1 MLVRPRPMHD
11 ESSVGYL
18 CRAAE
23 RNALTFGELLRF
35 LSSNSI
41 SDQWQHLHQ
50 RLCLE
55 AADTAKLIGPLPQH
69 WQVTSTLRG
78 IATVEFNHLYK
89 RWCPQCL
96 QELAYFNGMWGLK
109 LSCVCTKH
117 ACYLIAHC
125 AQCRQ
130 PQSWQHAHL
139 FTCMHCGSALDRS
152 LTSIASPWMVT
163 LQSALV
169 NSLTTERSSFFTEL
183 DTTAWIRLIRYLGQF
198 DGAELPK
205 RPGQVSGLHHLEVAK
220 HCMHNVAHLLAD
232 WPRHFEALLEVIQAS
247 QPASSSLKK
256 TFGVLYRVLYFHLRE
271 ERFQFL
277 RDAFEQYLHR
287 HWWGMVCKRN
297 RAFKS
302 ATISEHPRLTLK
314 QVATQTGLAPALIRH
329 LSTSKRIEKSNINLP
344 SGRQLSS
351 FHQADLPHI
360 EAMAKDML
368 NLQATAQYLSVS
380 ERVVRELI
388 TAKVITPLAIRKHA
402 SMASWLIDKQQL
414 DHLWISTTSALA
426 KELVSFASVIKYW
439 RLREG
444 EMVQL
449 VNALISGEL
458 KAFDVSGHSVVIG
471 KLMLDKLATQ
481 HRLKTLRQDLG
492 TFSVD
497 EAAKWLGVKQQ
508 VAYHLVKVGL
518 LHSIQTKQ
526 AGKQITKLA
535 LEQFNHQ
542 YIALSALAKQQH
554 TSPSA
559 LFKSIKAK
567 PITGP
572 QIDGGRQYFYLRK
585 HFTHRKHNHENQIK
599 VFT

>member
-11 ESSVGYL
+11 ESSLGYL

-23 RNALTFGELLRF
+23 RNALTFGELLRL
-35 LSSNSI
+35 LSSNTI

-55 AADTAKLIGPLPQH
+55 TADTAKLIGPLPQH

-78 IATVEFNHLYK
+78 ISAVEFNHLYK
-89 RWCPQCL
+89 RWCPLCL
-96 QELAYFNGMWGLK
+96 QELAYFKGVWGLK

-169 NSLTTERSSFFTEL
+169 SSLTAERSSFFTAL
-183 DTTAWIRLIRYLGQF
+183 DTHAWIRLIRYLGQF

-205 RPGQVSGLHHLEVAK
+205 RPGQVSGLHHFEVAK

-232 WPRHFEALLEVIQAS
+232 WPRHFEALLEVIQSS

-256 TFGVLYRVLYFHLRE
+256 TFGVLYRVLYFHLRANE
-271 ERFQFL
+271 FQFL
-277 RDAFEQYLHR
+277 RDSFEAYLHQ

-302 ATISEHPRLTLK
+302 STISEHPRLTLK

-329 LSTSKRIEKSNINLP
+329 LSTSKRIAKSNINLP
-344 SGRQLSS
+344 SGRQVSS

-360 EAMAKDML
+360 EALARDLL

-380 ERVVRELI
+380 KRVVRELI

-414 DHLWISTTSALA
+414 DHLCITTISALA

-449 VNALISGEL
+449 VKTLIAGEF
-458 KAFDVSGHSVVIG
+458 KAFDVNGHSVVIG
-471 KLMLDKLATQ
+471 KLMLDKLAT
-481 HRLKTLRQDLG
+481 HDWLKALRQDLG
-492 TFSVD
+492 TMSVD
-497 EAAKWLGVKQQ
+497 EAAKRLGVKQQ

-526 AGKQITKLA
+526 AGKQITKHA

-542 YIALSALAKQQH
+542 YVALSALAKQLQ

-559 LFKSIKAK
+559 LFKSIKTK

-585 HFTHRKHNHENQIK
+585 HFTHRKLNHENQIK
-599 VFT
+599 VFK

>member
-11 ESSVGYL
+11 ESSLAYL

-35 LSSNSI
+35 LSSNTI
-41 SDQWQHLHQ
+41 FNQWQHLHQ
-50 RLCLE
+50 SFCLE
-55 AADTAKLIGPLPQH
+55 NADTAKLIGPLPQD
-69 WQVTSTLRG
+69 WQVTSTLKG

-89 RWCPQCL
+89 RWCPLCL
-96 QELAYFNGMWGLK
+96 QEQTYFKGVWGLK

-117 ACYLIAHC
+117 AYYLIAHC
-125 AQCRQ
+125 AQCKQ
-130 PQSWQHAHL
+130 PQLWQHAQL
-139 FTCMHCGSALDRS
+139 FACMHCGSALDRS
-152 LTSIASPWMVT
+152 LTSIASPWMVI
-163 LQSALV
+163 LQSALDS
-169 NSLTTERSSFFTEL
+169 SLTTERSSFFTEL
-183 DTTAWIRLIRYLGQF
+183 DTHAWIRLIRYLGQF

-205 RPGQVSGLHHLEVAK
+205 RPGQVSGLHHLDVAK

-232 WPRHFEALLEVIQAS
+232 WPHHFDALLEAIQAS

-271 ERFQFL
+271 NEFQFL
-277 RDAFEQYLHR
+277 RDAFEAYLHQ

-297 RAFKS
+297 RGFKS
-302 ATISEHPRLTLK
+302 STIVEHPRLTLK
-314 QVATQTGLAPALIRH
+314 QVAMQTGLAPALIRH
-329 LSTSKRIEKSNINLP
+329 LSTSKLIAKSNINLP
-344 SGRQLSS
+344 SGRQVSS

-360 EAMAKDML
+360 EALAKDLL

-414 DHLWISTTSALA
+414 DHLWMTTTSALT
-426 KELVSFASVIKYW
+426 KDLVSFATVIKYW

-449 VNALISGEL
+449 VKALISGEL
-458 KAFDVSGHSVVIG
+458 KAFDVSGHCVVIG

-481 HRLKTLRQDLG
+481 HWLKTLRQDLG

-497 EAAKWLGVKQQ
+497 EAAKRLGVKQQ

-518 LHSIQTKQ
+518 LHSIQTKH
-526 AGKQITKLA
+526 AGKQITKDA
-535 LEQFNHQ
+535 LVQFNHQ
-542 YIALSALAKQQH
+542 YVALSVLAKQQL
-554 TSPSA
+554 TSPVT

-585 HFTHRKHNHENQIK
+585 HITHRKLNHENQIK